1 MEAARNRS
9 ELHESALTAAVPI
22 RAVQDL
28 LISVLGNSQRGATD
42 AVDLMLAQGAYHGA
56 SDLHFE
62 PWDDCLS
69 IRLRIDGMLHEVAT
83 VPKEYQA
90 RFLARVK
97 VLAQMVVY
105 QKDVPQDGRIE
116 GDMTPSGQAMRV
128 STFPTVN
135 GEKVVIRILGSL
147 YDAFDLDSLGFQP
160 QVVKDLREILS
171 SPQGALLLT
180 GPSSSGKTT
189 SIYSMLQELRS
200 LRESVTHIVSI
211 EDPVECSL
219 DRVAQTQVNPALGF
233 TFSIALR
240 SILRQD
246 PEVIMVGEI
255 RDFETAQIAVQAGLT
270 GHFLISTIHS
280 GNAAGVFT
288 RLLDM
293 GIEPYLVASSITGVL
308 AQRLVRVN
316 CPDCVAQYKPDP
328 VLLAQFGLKSKRWK
342 FHRGKGCDEC
352 DGIGYRGRMAIGELL
367 VVEKNLQE
375 LVLKRPR
382 TVELHEAA
390 LANKMQTLAQDGID
404 KVKDGLTT
412 VEELRRVLPRD
423 RDVVGN

>member
-1 MEAARNRS
+1 VDAVRTKS
-9 ELHESALTAAVPI
+9 PLHETALTAALPI
-22 RAVQDL
+22 REMQDL
-28 LISVLGNSQRGATD
+28 LISVLGSAQRGATD
-42 AVDLMLAQGAYHGA
+42 AVDLVLAQGAYHGA
-56 SDLHFE
+56 SDIHFE

-69 IRLRIDGMLHEVAT
+69 IRFRIDGILHEIAT
-83 VPKEYQA
+83 IPKEYQG
-90 RFLARVK
+90 RYLARLK

-116 GDMTPSGQAMRV
+116 GDQTPSGQAMRV

-147 YDAFDLDSLGFQP
+147 YDVFDLDSLGFQP
-160 QVVKDLREILS
+160 QVIAELRAILS
-171 SPQGALLLT
+171 SPQGSLLLT

-200 LRESVTHIVSI
+200 MRESVTHIVTI

-219 DRVAQTQVNPALGF
+219 DRIAQTQVNPTMGF

-246 PEVIMVGEI
+246 PEVIMLGEI
-255 RDFETAQIAVQAGLT
+255 RDVETAQTAIQAGLT
-270 GHFLISTIHS
+270 GHFVISTIHS
-280 GNAAGVFT
+280 GSAAGVFT

-316 CPDCVAQYKPDP
+316 CPECVAPYHPDSS
-328 VLLAQFGLKSKRWK
+328 LLAQFGLKGKRTK
-342 FHRGKGCDEC
+342 FHKGKGCDEC
-352 DGIGYRGRMAIGELL
+352 DGIGYRGRIALGELL
-367 VVEKNLQE
+367 VTGKTIEE
-375 LVLKRPR
+375 LVMKRPR
-382 TVELHEAA
+382 TLDLHEAA
-390 LANKMQTLAQDGID
+390 LANKMQTLVMDGVA
-404 KVKDGLTT
+404 KVKEGITT
-412 VEELRRVLPRD
+412 LEELRRVLPRE
-423 RDVVGN
+423 RDVQ